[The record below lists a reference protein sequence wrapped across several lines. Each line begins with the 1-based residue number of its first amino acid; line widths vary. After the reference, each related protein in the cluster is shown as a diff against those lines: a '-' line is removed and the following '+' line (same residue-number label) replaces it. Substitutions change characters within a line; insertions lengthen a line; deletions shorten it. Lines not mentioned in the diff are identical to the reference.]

1 MSCSSLNPIQCNEE
15 FHKLCMEDNDQFVK
29 RGYILGSQ
37 SMAADLALYELK
49 IASISFGALA

>member
-1 MSCSSLNPIQCNEE
+1 
-15 FHKLCMEDNDQFVK
+15 MEDNDQFVK